1 MCRMCVNTN
10 IQPWTMHPIQKLQS
24 YVDICVDTQ
33 STHTHSSSTLLSPP
47 SGCSRLSSALSKPQL
62 VDLNFKLLVCP
73 TPQADSLA
81 MCVIYIF
88 WHNRRRLFNVCRRHK
103 MTVRPDWLI
112 RTGSPSHAQQKIRAD
127 ICIICSKGCWQTKI
141 YIYKEITMRSSQIV
155 VDFPKTRVH
164 LRAQILRGDNMCRAK
179 GIYLYIKIRVPPEQ
193 MMMFVFT
200 VNKASGISG
209 HPAAQRFISIQ
220 LLKHFAHLP
229 KGAPYCRGRVPIIP
243 TTTTTTIS

>member
-1 MCRMCVNTN
+1 MPDVCEHKYPALDNAPDSET
-10 IQPWTMHPIQKLQS
+10 PIIRG
-24 YVDICVDTQ
+24 YMRRYTEH
-33 STHTHSSSTLLSPP
+33 THTHTSSTLLSPP
-47 SGCSRLSSALSKPQL
+47 SGCSRLSSALSKLQL

-141 YIYKEITMRSSQIV
+141 YI
-155 VDFPKTRVH
+155 
-164 LRAQILRGDNMCRAK
+164 
-179 GIYLYIKIRVPPEQ
+179 
-193 MMMFVFT
+193 
-200 VNKASGISG
+200 
-209 HPAAQRFISIQ
+209 
-220 LLKHFAHLP
+220 
-229 KGAPYCRGRVPIIP
+229 
-243 TTTTTTIS
+243 